1 VTNKS
6 LSELKFTSFIM
17 EKSNLKYDQRKE
29 LRDAK
34 GAAKEQKNKT
44 KPAHRQRKSWG
55 SKKFARKRK

>member
-29 LRDAK
+29 LRAAK

-44 KPAHRQRKSWG
+44 KKPSKKSWG
-55 SKKFARKRK
+55 SKSKFARKRK